1 VEFQLFQPSDTSRGL
16 LDLAHAE
23 LDVSRSTHW
32 LRWDSGR
39 LGLMAAEF
47 VKEVKLLVQQGD
59 GHSSKRQP
67 MQLVVESHQE
77 FGSSFHYTSE
87 GSASGVKLVESPM
100 ALGGVGVGASVLRL
114 AGSAFDCLIRLQE
127 FMI

>member
-1 VEFQLFQPSDTSRGL
+1 MV
-16 LDLAHAE
+16 
-23 LDVSRSTHW
+23 
-32 LRWDSGR
+32 
-39 LGLMAAEF
+39 AEF

-59 GHSSKRQP
+59 SHSSERQLTE
-67 MQLVVESHQE
+67 LVVESHQE

-87 GSASGVKLVESPM
+87 GSASGVNLAGSPM
-100 ALGGVGVGASVLRL
+100 ALGGVGVGASVQRS